1 MDGET
6 INKKSDA
13 WHNIISAAAVDDDAL
28 SGESTAISATSL
40 SADEREYPVLDFKLT
55 YSSGTAPTVNTTDDL
70 YRRPKADG
78 TNKAPAPVAA
88 DYNQQYVGSFVLD
101 NSAATQYYYLF
112 GVSNVDA
119 DSTFYLI
126 NRGGQ
131 SLTLALDVRARGW
144 TTA

>member
-1 MDGET
+1 MAGET
-6 INKKSDA
+6 INKKSAA
-13 WHNIISAAAVDDDAL
+13 WHNIISAAAVADDAL

-40 SADEREYPVLDFKLT
+40 SSDEREYPVLDFKLT
-55 YSSGTAPTVNTTDDL
+55 YSSGTAPTVNTTVDL
-70 YRRPKADG
+70 YRRPKSDG

-88 DYNQQYVGSFVLD
+88 DFNQQYVGSFVLD
-101 NSAATQYYYLF
+101 NSAATSYYYLH
-112 GVSNVDA
+112 GVSNVDSDA
-119 DSTFYLI
+119 TFYLI